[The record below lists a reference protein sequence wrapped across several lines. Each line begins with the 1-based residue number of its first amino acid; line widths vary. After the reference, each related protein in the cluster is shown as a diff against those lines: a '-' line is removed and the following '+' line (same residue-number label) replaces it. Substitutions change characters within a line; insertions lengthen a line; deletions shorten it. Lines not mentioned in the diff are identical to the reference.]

1 MGGKE
6 KGDANDLSGLFI
18 INYHYLNLKE
28 RERERVWQESYT
40 RVVSDGSEE

>member
-28 RERERVWQESYT
+28 RERECGRKAT
-40 RVVSDGSEE
+40 RG